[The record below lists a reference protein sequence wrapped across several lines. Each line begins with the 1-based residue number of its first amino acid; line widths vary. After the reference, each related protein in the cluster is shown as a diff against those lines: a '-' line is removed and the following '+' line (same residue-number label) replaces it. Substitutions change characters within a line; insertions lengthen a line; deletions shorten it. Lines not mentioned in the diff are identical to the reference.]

1 MMEILKF
8 KEDTLSLDPS
18 YEFENVKVRGLQH
31 KYPNTALLLVTNKC
45 FEYCP
50 YCFRKRNFETERE
63 VCKNVDEAVD
73 YIRSSPI
80 IDNVLISGG
89 DPLTLSNEELENIFS
104 KIPKNIKIRVGTKAL
119 HFYPRRLDAKLRRLL
134 KEYSVD
140 ITTHF
145 VHPDEI
151 SSDTESMVELLDYSV
166 GGLVLRNQAVFLK
179 GINDN
184 PDTLV
189 KLFKKLVNI
198 GIFPYYLFQC
208 RPTKGNSKYGIPLL
222 EGIDIVEEAKAELS
236 GIAKS
241 FRYVISHKDGKIEII
256 GKYGYNSVVFKYH
269 QAKHAIDR
277 GKVFVRELEPRQT
290 WL

>member
-1 MMEILKF
+1 
-8 KEDTLSLDPS
+8 
-18 YEFENVKVRGLQH
+18 
-31 KYPNTALLLVTNKC
+31 
-45 FEYCP
+45 
-50 YCFRKRNFETERE
+50 
-63 VCKNVDEAVD
+63 
-73 YIRSSPI
+73 
-80 IDNVLISGG
+80 
-89 DPLTLSNEELENIFS
+89 
-104 KIPKNIKIRVGTKAL
+104 VGTKAL

-134 KEYSVD
+134 KDYSVD

-151 SSDTESMVELLDYSV
+151 TSDTESMVELLDYSV

-208 RPTKGNSKYGIPLL
+208 RPTKGNATYGVPLL
-222 EGIDIVEEAKAELS
+222 EGIDIAEEAKAELS

-241 FRYVISHKDGKIEII
+241 FRYVMSHKDGKIEMI
-256 GKYGYNSVVFKYH
+256 GKYGYNSLVFKYH
-269 QAKHAIDR
+269 QARQAIDI
-277 GKVFVRELEPRQT
+277 GKVFVRELEPKQT

>member
-1 MMEILKF
+1 MTEILKF

-45 FEYCP
+45 FECCP

-63 VCKNVDEAVD
+63 MCKNIDEAID
-73 YIRSSPI
+73 YIKSNPL

-119 HFYPRRLDAKLRRLL
+119 HFNPRRLDAKLRLLL
-134 KEYSVD
+134 KEYKVN
-140 ITTHF
+140 IITHF

-151 SSDTESMVELLDYSV
+151 SSDTESMVELL
-166 GGLVLRNQAVFLK
+166 GGLVLRNQAVLLK

-189 KLFKKLVNI
+189 KLFKKLVSI

-208 RPTKGNSKYGIPLL
+208 RPTKGNSKYGIPLV
-222 EGIDIVEEAKAELS
+222 ESIDIVEEAKAELS
-236 GIAKS
+236 GLAKS
-241 FRYVISHKDGKIEII
+241 FRYVMSHKDGKIEII

-269 QAKHAIDR
+269 QAKNAIDR
-277 GKVFVRELEPRQT
+277 GKVFVRELEQKQT